1 MKTKKE
7 AFEEATEKQ
16 LRTSRKI
23 FLLVYGIIGIVFLA
37 LALVMAFCDV
47 RDPEDG
53 VPLAVIFAPIGGF
66 FLILGIV
73 LYAVMPKRLSY
84 EKYEK
89 RCAKYGVQNIY
100 AMSAE
105 LAALKEQMAEIEQ
118 KLSELEQQTAAS
130 PKNQNSDKE
139 EHL

>member
-37 LALVMAFCDV
+37 LALVMAFWDV